1 MVSVILAGGEN
12 KRFPYLKGF
21 IETGGRRIIESNIEI
36 LTSVTDSIVISTN
49 TPEHYFYLGV
59 PLIGDIITS
68 AGPMSGIYSALY
80 STKSDAV
87 FVSACDMPFLN
98 KALIEYII
106 TNADKEATVPVYNGK
121 AEPLFGV
128 YSSALLQTMENM
140 IEHGRT
146 SMYHMLDEVDV
157 KYIDEDEI
165 RGIDPEGLS
174 FININTIDDFDRHA
188 RKRDREVPAR
198 RT

>member
-1 MVSVILAGGEN
+1 MVSVMLAGGEN

-21 IETGGRRIIESNIEI
+21 IEAGGRRIIESNIEI